1 MSPKK
6 GTNSKR
12 KRESKSMLKKH
23 SQRTVPDL
31 TSRQLSIHRPNCRN
45 RNRKMYQIP
54 TFRQQMDN
62 REWTDLAPRSLV
74 PPGRPTKNLTYLT
87 STLGLNSL
95 GPKKEEEKKEEKRAE
110 KKKKKK
116 SPQISNEMRCR
127 FTLHQH
133 ASTKKRSLV
142 MVQRAGLLSL
152 CMISHAQLLPKIDW
166 NFSQCSPSPPH
177 MAHTQSH
184 THTHIHIHHALNAL
198 LLREQEAL
206 RHNPRGGNFTSKTE
220 SKKKKEV
227 LE

>member
-12 KRESKSMLKKH
+12 KRESKSMVKKH
-23 SQRTVPDL
+23 SQRTVSDL

-62 REWTDLAPRSLV
+62 RGWTDLAPRSLV

-110 KKKKKK
+110 KKKKKRARK
-116 SPQISNEMRCR
+116 FPMKCVVDLPCINMHLRKNAAWLWCS
-127 FTLHQH
+127 
-133 ASTKKRSLV
+133 
-142 MVQRAGLLSL
+142 VQA
-152 CMISHAQLLPKIDW
+152 CSHCA
-166 NFSQCSPSPPH
+166 
-177 MAHTQSH
+177 
-184 THTHIHIHHALNAL
+184 
-198 LLREQEAL
+198 
-206 RHNPRGGNFTSKTE
+206 
-220 SKKKKEV
+220 
-227 LE
+227 